1 MKGNIGKMNKELLF
15 AKTLEKVKNIA
26 KDQGNCISEEQ
37 VQAEFEVLG
46 LNTEQLQ
53 MVYDYLVKH
62 KIGIGQPVNIDD
74 YLSEEEKDYLQT
86 YLDEIAQLP
95 AVTEGQKEAITLS
108 AMAGDPDAQARLTE
122 IYLPDV
128 IEIAKLYA
136 GQGVLLEDLI
146 GEGNLAVAMG
156 VSMLGCLENASE
168 AQGMLGKM
176 IMDAMENYIQET
188 ASNEKADQK
197 IVDKVN
203 SVQDLAK
210 ELAEELKR
218 KVTVEELMQETGMSR
233 NKIMEAIRFSGNNI
247 EYIEVEE
254 A

>member
-1 MKGNIGKMNKELLF
+1 MNKELLF
-15 AKTLEKVKNIA
+15 AKTLEKVKDIA

-37 VQAEFEVLG
+37 VQKEFEVLG
-46 LNTEQLQ
+46 LNSDQLQ

-86 YLDEIAQLP
+86 YLDEIAALP
-95 AVTEGQKEAITLS
+95 QVSAGEKEAITLS
-108 AMAGDPDAQARLTE
+108 AMAGDPDAQGRLTE

-128 IEIAKLYA
+128 VEIAKLYT

-146 GEGNLAVAMG
+146 GEGNVAVAIG
-156 VSMLGCLENASE
+156 VTMLGCLENASE

-176 IMDAMENYIQET
+176 IMDAMEEYIQET

-203 SVQDLAK
+203 KVMDAAR
-210 ELAEELKR
+210 ELSEELKR
-218 KVTVEELMQETGMSR
+218 KVTIEELMQETGMSR
-233 NKIMEAIRFSGNNI
+233 NKIMEAIRFSSNNI